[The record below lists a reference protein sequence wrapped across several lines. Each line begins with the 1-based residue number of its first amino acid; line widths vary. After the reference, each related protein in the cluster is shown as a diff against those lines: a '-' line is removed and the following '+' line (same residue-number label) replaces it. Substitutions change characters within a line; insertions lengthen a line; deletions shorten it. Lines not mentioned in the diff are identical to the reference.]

1 VAEATTRLAQDE
13 VQLQASYLSLSRLTN
28 LSLLQYLR

>member
-13 VQLQASYLSLSRLTN
+13 VQLQASYLSISRLSQ
-28 LSLLQYLR
+28 LSLLNYLR